1 MALKIRVAVLGSLL
15 WAAVL
20 SGCTAWEA
28 APAAIPVTSTELLGG
43 EWVAFA
49 VDGVEEVVF
58 PKPKLRWMG
67 PEQVS
72 GTGGCNAFAGKA
84 VVGPQGLRIG
94 PLKAMGKPCLTLPG
108 GQEDRFFQALEHT
121 RKARLERDQLVLVDA
136 TGKTLAR
143 FLKANG
149 TRAD

>member
-1 MALKIRVAVLGSLL
+1 MVLKIRVAVLGSLL
-15 WAAVL
+15 WVAVL
-20 SGCTAWEA
+20 SGCA
-28 APAAIPVTSTELLGG
+28 ALESEPAVVPVTSTELLGG

-58 PKPKLRWMG
+58 PKPRLRWTG
-67 PEQVS
+67 SEQVS
-72 GTGGCNAFAGKA
+72 GTGGCNAFAGRA

-108 GQEDRFFQALEHT
+108 GQEDRFFQALEQT

-136 TGKTLAR
+136 AGKTLVR
-143 FLKANG
+143 LLKTNG

>member
-1 MALKIRVAVLGSLL
+1 MVLKIRGVAVCALFLAVALGGCAALEP
-15 WAAVL
+15 AAV
-20 SGCTAWEA
+20 
-28 APAAIPVTSTELLGG
+28 AIPVTSTELLSG

-58 PKPKLRWMG
+58 PKPKLRWTG

-108 GQEDRFFQALEHT
+108 GQEDRFFQALEQT

-143 FLKANG
+143 LLKANG

>member
-1 MALKIRVAVLGSLL
+1 MVLKIRGVAVCSLFLAVALGGCAA
-15 WAAVL
+15 WEPVPAAV
-20 SGCTAWEA
+20 
-28 APAAIPVTSTELLGG
+28 PVTSTELVSG

-49 VDGVEEVVF
+49 VDGVDEVVF
-58 PKPKLRWMG
+58 PKPKLRWTG
-67 PEQVS
+67 AEQVS
-72 GTGGCNAFAGKA
+72 GTGGCNAFAGRA

-108 GQEDRFFQALEHT
+108 GQEDRFFQALEQT

-136 TGKTLAR
+136 AGKTLAR
-143 FLKANG
+143 LLKVNG